1 MLLPGYGSVN
11 KNQIAEYVVEHL
23 VWDGK
28 KAPKLCFQSHGK
40 NAIRLL
46 KDVVNAK
53 GCEEATGLFCL
64 YVVGA
69 GLPKCLTRI
78 RNGPFLAFFKQD
90 FCNVSRTSHC
100 PMIPHDKWQR
110 FVRWWTELFPDGP
123 DLEFSFSEPARPEA
137 VFMSIDH
144 ARAIHT
150 AMKQSIGNLEK
161 WIHETKETGSIDS
174 FISAVYAQLCLV
186 SFLAGAGEQ
195 VLMPYLSTVIPETT
209 MNYDKHTVDQPDR
222 ELDYEDDDED
232 NPENEDIS
240 MSPDWKENCFS
251 WLNLICLHSSSSISL
266 TQLSLNSKGSWLL
279 DGHYVFV
286 DRKLSDHNTMEPW
299 RDTIRRVF
307 GESTDWVEKLEKLNE
322 VPIKKGAHGSLDLLQ
337 YLLFTGDWSNSFRG
351 SVHCEMFLTSG
362 ILNVGIYVDKSGIRC
377 N

>member
-1 MLLPGYGSVN
+1 
-11 KNQIAEYVVEHL
+11 
-23 VWDGK
+23 
-28 KAPKLCFQSHGK
+28 
-40 NAIRLL
+40 
-46 KDVVNAK
+46 
-53 GCEEATGLFCL
+53 
-64 YVVGA
+64 
-69 GLPKCLTRI
+69 
-78 RNGPFLAFFKQD
+78 
-90 FCNVSRTSHC
+90 
-100 PMIPHDKWQR
+100 MIPPDRWQR
-110 FVRWWTELFPDGP
+110 FVRWWVELFPDGP

-137 VFMSIDH
+137 VFMLIDH

-174 FISAVYAQLCLV
+174 FISAVYAQLCLI
-186 SFLAGAGEQ
+186 SFLAGAGKQ

-232 NPENEDIS
+232 NSENEDIS

-251 WLNLICLHSSSSISL
+251 WLNLICLHGSSSISL
-266 TQLSLNSKGSWLL
+266 RQLSSNSKSSWLL

-286 DRKLSDHNTMEPW
+286 DRKLSDYNTMEPW
-299 RDTIRRVF
+299 KDTIRRIF
-307 GESTDWVEKLEKLNE
+307 DESTDWVEKLEKLNE
-322 VPIKKGAHGSLDLLQ
+322 VPIKKGAHGSLDPLQ

-362 ILNVGIYVDKSGIRC
+362 ILNVGIYVDKSGIQC
-377 N
+377 K